1 MIYTTDIYY
10 NFFIKERKSEK
21 NMKWY
26 VLISDFNKKE
36 IIPYNIFNNGKFVD
50 GIKELLEKGIGEY
63 STFVEDLTKLC
74 RYCFWCK
81 AEYEVMIGDLFEEDV
96 NKYKKV
102 DVFTQIEPNMELLA
116 DYILKNNM

>member
-1 MIYTTDIYY
+1 MIYTTDMYY

-74 RYCFWCK
+74 HYCFWCK

-102 DVFTQIEPNMELLA
+102 DVFAQIEPNMELLA

>member
-1 MIYTTDIYY
+1 
-10 NFFIKERKSEK
+10 
-21 NMKWY
+21 MKWY

-63 STFVEDLTKLC
+63 STFVEDLAKLC

-102 DVFTQIEPNMELLA
+102 DVFTQIEPNIELLA
-116 DYILKNNM
+116 DYILKSNM

>member
-36 IIPYNIFNNGKFVD
+36 IIPYNIFNNGKFID
-50 GIKELLEKGIGEY
+50 GIKELFI
-63 STFVEDLTKLC
+63 
-74 RYCFWCK
+74 
-81 AEYEVMIGDLFEEDV
+81 I
-96 NKYKKV
+96 
-102 DVFTQIEPNMELLA
+102 
-116 DYILKNNM
+116 